1 MPHRW
6 HVNILLV
13 RYAEVGLKSPS
24 VRRYF
29 ESVLLD
35 NMLAA
40 LSRDG
45 IEALVDSEQG
55 RIYVRTD
62 RVDEAAAALVR
73 VFGVASVS
81 PAIEG
86 GSDMEE
92 MQRTAAELSR
102 SVLPE
107 GASFAVKA
115 RREGNHP
122 YTSMDVGRE
131 VGSAIFLANRD
142 RGARVD
148 LTRPDVTFY
157 VEVRGK
163 RSFIFHRYLPGPGGL
178 PLGSQGKVVASVHS
192 DRDALAAWMLM
203 KRGCRVLIWGDEH
216 AELLR
221 PWDPRLKLVD
231 RPTLAEAIEETKA
244 LGAVFGYRLEDID
257 RIREVRLG
265 VPAFYPLVGMTEQE
279 VADRIEGIKEPG
291 TIL

>member
-1 MPHRW
+1 MAHGRV
-6 HVNILLV
+6 VNIVLV
-13 RYAEVGLKSPS
+13 RYAEVGLKSPG

-29 ESVLLD
+29 ESILLD

-40 LSRDG
+40 LAKDR

-62 RVDEAAAALVR
+62 RADEAAAVLTR

-81 PAIEG
+81 PAIEC
-86 GSDMEE
+86 GSGMEE
-92 MQRTAAELSR
+92 MQRVAAELSR
-102 SVLPE
+102 AVLP
-107 GASFAVKA
+107 ADRSFAVKA

-122 YTSMDVGRE
+122 YTSMEVGKE
-131 VGSAIFLANRD
+131 VGSAIFLANQD

-163 RSFIFHRYLPGPGGL
+163 RAFIFHRYLPGPGGL

-203 KRGCRVLIWGDEH
+203 KRGCRVLVWGDEH
-216 AELLR
+216 ADLLL
-221 PWDPRLKLVD
+221 PWDPKLRRMD
-231 RPTLAEAIEETKA
+231 APSLARAVGEAKA
-244 LGAVFGYRLEDID
+244 LGAVFGYRLEDIE
-257 RIREVRLG
+257 RIREVRLD
-265 VPAFYPLVGMTEQE
+265 VPAFYPLVGMTEEE
-279 VADRIEGIKEPG
+279 VARRLAAIGPAAR
-291 TIL
+291 